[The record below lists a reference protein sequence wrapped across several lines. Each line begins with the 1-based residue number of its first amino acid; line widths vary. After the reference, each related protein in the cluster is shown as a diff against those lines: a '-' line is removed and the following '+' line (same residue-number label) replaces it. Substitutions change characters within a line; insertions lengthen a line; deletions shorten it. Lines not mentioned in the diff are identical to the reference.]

1 MPLSDREQQQ
11 LEWAAMLGK
20 TPKDL
25 RPLLEP
31 YPNYTCYRYKRAHCK
46 IAFYEFGGTYEHPEL
61 YFDLMQGR
69 DSIFPG
75 LGVKHIDHR
84 LVTRCDCGQYEDA
97 TREQVEAAEQRYK
110 HAVMRHEQARGRR
123 PN

>member
-1 MPLSDREQQQ
+1 MPLSDREQQH
-11 LEWAAMLGK
+11 LEWLAMVGRA
-20 TPKDL
+20 PEEV
-25 RPLLEP
+25 RAMLEP
-31 YPNYTCYRYKRAHCK
+31 YPNYTCYRYKKAHCK
-46 IAFYEFGGTYEHPEL
+46 IAFYGFDGTLEAPEL

-75 LGVKHIDHR
+75 LGVKHINHR

-97 TREQVEAAEQRYK
+97 TREQVENAQQRYTN
-110 HAVMRHEQARGRR
+110 AVMRHQRARGRR